1 MRVST
6 RIVAGYGVLAALTLG
21 ALAYQ
26 WTLVHRMR
34 TISNDL
40 SLTYFPA
47 ASLAIRLDETLLDTE
62 EFVSK
67 DLMVGGY
74 GVELA
79 ESRAAFERTLAA
91 LEALDPS
98 EAERAALERLRAGW
112 RELADA
118 VESARGAPPPAG
130 YTWLPARLEDRFRRL
145 FSQVD
150 GLHASSAAEVERHLA
165 ASAGIDRQATRVSWI
180 LAGTALLLSAAV
192 AFPIVRSISG
202 GLGRLMEGTRWLGAG
217 RLGRRI
223 PEDRNDEFGELAR
236 SFNRMADRLEGLD
249 RLKKDFVSSVSHEL
263 KSPIAASREI
273 VRLLLDEVPG
283 PLNAEQRRLLELSI
297 RSSRRLS
304 SMVGGLLD
312 LARMDAGTITYEM
325 RNEDAA
331 ALIRATLEEFAPALE
346 ERGLATTLDVADG
359 VKAVRCDRDR
369 IVQVIGNVVDNA
381 MKFAPRGSTIAIR
394 VDPAPPERI
403 APRGGVEV
411 SVADAGPGIPDAY
424 KERVFGRF
432 QQVRPGG
439 SGHAG
444 GGAGL
449 GLAIS
454 RGIVDA
460 HGGRVWVEDNP
471 GGGSV
476 FRLLLPGARKAPPK
490 KIQRAAAVSGAVAA
504 WLALAAC
511 GPSAPAPVPP
521 EPDPS
526 IPAGIAFAEGD
537 YETAAR
543 AYRRA
548 LEVTDPRIA
557 IDREEAFYR
566 LALIHALPDSP
577 LHDAA
582 AARRILEDMRAEFP
596 GASRAV
602 GLGPL
607 LELQAVAADL
617 RSRLDAARAEI
628 GRVASERDAELDAL
642 RQALDAAES
651 ELETLRAI
659 DRDRRRRD

>member
-1 MRVST
+1 MKVST
-6 RIVAGYGVLAALTLG
+6 RIVAGYAVLAALTLG

-26 WTLVHRMR
+26 WTLVHRMQ

-47 ASLAIRLDETLLDTE
+47 ASLAIRLDETLLDIE

-67 DLMVGGY
+67 DLLVGGY
-74 GVELA
+74 GAELA
-79 ESRAAFERTLAA
+79 ESRAAFRRTLDE
-91 LEALDPS
+91 LDALDAS
-98 EAERAALERLRAGW
+98 DAEREALERLRAGW
-112 RELADA
+112 RSLDA
-118 VESARGAPPPAG
+118 AVDAARGAPPEGG
-130 YTWLPARLEDRFRRL
+130 YTWLPPRLEDRFRRL

-150 GLHASSAAEVERHLA
+150 GLHAAAAVAVDTQLA
-165 ASAGIDRQATRVSWI
+165 ASARIDRQATRVSWV
-180 LAGTALLLSAAV
+180 LAATALLLSAAV

-236 SFNRMADRLEGLD
+236 SFNHMADRLEELD
-249 RLKKDFVSSVSHEL
+249 RLKQDFVSSVSHEL

-283 PLNAEQRRLLELSI
+283 PLNPEQRRLLELSI

-325 RNEDAA
+325 RNEDAR
-331 ALIRATLEEFAPALE
+331 ALVRATLEEFEAAVEDRGLRIALE
-346 ERGLATTLDVADG
+346 VADG
-359 VKAVRCDRDR
+359 VEPIRCDADR

-381 MKFAPRGSTIAIR
+381 MKYAPRGSTIKIR
-394 VDPAPPERI
+394 VESAGPDRI

-411 SVADAGPGIPDAY
+411 SIADAGPGVPDAY
-424 KERVFGRF
+424 RERVFRRF

-439 SGHAG
+439 SGQSA

-454 RGIVDA
+454 RGIVEA
-460 HGGRVWVEDNP
+460 HGGRIWVEDGP

-476 FRLLLPGARKAPPK
+476 FRVLLPAAGKAPARKGRPE
-490 KIQRAAAVSGAVAA
+490 VAA
-504 WLALAAC
+504 PLALAAFLALAGC
-511 GPSAPAPVPP
+511 GPSGPAPVPP

-526 IPAGIAFAEGD
+526 IRAGAAFAEGD
-537 YETAAR
+537 YRTAAR
-543 AYRRA
+543 AYRLA
-548 LEVTDPRIA
+548 LEFSDPRVEV
-557 IDREEAFYR
+557 DREEAFYR

-577 LHDAA
+577 LNDVD
-582 AARRILEDMRAEFP
+582 AARRVLDDMLGEFP
-596 GASRAV
+596 GSARAA
-602 GLGPL
+602 GLAPL
-607 LELQAVAADL
+607 LELQSVAADL
-617 RSRLDAARAEI
+617 RARLDASRLEI
-628 GRVASERDAELDAL
+628 GRVEAERDAELEALRDAL
-642 RQALDAAES
+642 EAAES